1 MSKEEFLALAEARYE
16 ALAALKE
23 SKDFYDH
30 EKKFDELWVELGRQV
45 LEGTI
50 SEVPANARKKI
61 SSPAATGKS
70 K

>member
-23 SKDFYDH
+23 GTNFYEH
-30 EKKFDELWVELGRQV
+30 EKKFDQVWVELGRQV
-45 LEGTI
+45 LEKTI
-50 SEVPANARKKI
+50 SEVPVNPRKKT
-61 SSPAATGKS
+61 SLPAATEKS